1 MLLTRHNEPAG
12 RVLLWEPDVSKRVGD
27 PTFIMKRTLENDT
40 GLESN
45 TRTINQFVLHR
56 VGREEN
62 FSVSLACSRCKY
74 NLNRYKLEVVSM
86 FWVLIPSTDV
96 IQLTLTLKMTTT
108 QVVKTSV
115 TVNVMTA
122 LFRTTFIPMIKLNL
136 LLICFEFYM
145 KSKLMSHRAEV

>member
-115 TVNVMTA
+115 TVNVNSPIPDYVHPDDQTQP
-122 LFRTTFIPMIKLNL
+122 TFDMFWVLHEIKIN
-136 LLICFEFYM
+136 E
-145 KSKLMSHRAEV
+145 S